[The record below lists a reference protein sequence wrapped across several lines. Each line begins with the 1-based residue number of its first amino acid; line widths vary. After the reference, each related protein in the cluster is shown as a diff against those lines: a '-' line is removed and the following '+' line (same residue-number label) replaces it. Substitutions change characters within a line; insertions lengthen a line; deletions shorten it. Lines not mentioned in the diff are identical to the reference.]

1 MSANNIYP
9 EFGRMLGR
17 SAKERL
23 LGQRG
28 CVVWLYGIS
37 GSGKSTLANL
47 LERHL
52 HEQGKLTKLLDGDN
66 VRTGLNSGLGFS
78 DDDRRE
84 NIRRVGEVAR
94 LFVSTGVITICSF
107 ITPAKSLRSLARQI
121 IGEDDFLEVYVKC
134 SFEKCAERDVKGLYA
149 KARDGGVKH
158 FTGKDSAFE
167 EPNEADL
174 IIDTEAEPEAES
186 LAKLI
191 ALVESRIVGGGDA
204 GE

>member
-1 MSANNIYP
+1 MSADNIYP

-52 HEQGKLTKLLDGDN
+52 HGQGKLTQLLDGDN

-94 LFVSTGVITICSF
+94 LFVSSGVITICSF
-107 ITPAKSLRSLARQI
+107 ITPARSLRSLARQI

-149 KARDGGVKH
+149 KAKDGGVKH

-167 EPNEADL
+167 EPGEADL
-174 IIDTEAEPEAES
+174 IIDTEAETEAES
-186 LAKLI
+186 LARLI
-191 ALVESRIVGGGDA
+191 ALVESRIVA